1 MSNVRNQIVLITGS
15 SSGFG
20 RLTAEQLASAGYTV
34 IATMRGVDGKN
45 AAAAQALREATKDAQ
60 GSLEIVELD
69 VCSDA
74 SVDAAVSDI
83 LARHGRID
91 VVVNN
96 AGTGGIGM
104 SDMFTVEQA
113 KAQFE
118 VNVFGVMRVNRAVLP
133 SMLKRGR
140 GLLIHVS
147 SGLGRVIFPAMSI
160 YISTKWALEALAETM
175 RYELA
180 PTGVDS
186 VILQPGA
193 FPTGFGASA
202 QSPADADRAANY
214 GAAAQVMQNLG
225 AAMEQMLTG
234 PNAADP
240 KLVAYAIQKLIETPT
255 GARPL
260 RTPVD
265 PNTGHVVETINNF
278 VGQVQSQLMQGMGMG
293 PLLQVTPKQD

>member
-20 RLTAEQLASAGYTV
+20 RLTAEQLAGAGYTV
-34 IATMRGVDGKN
+34 IATMRGVSGKN
-45 AAAAQALREATKDAQ
+45 AAAAQALRDATQ
-60 GSLEIVELD
+60 GAPGKLEVVELD
-69 VCSDA
+69 VTSDA
-74 SVDAAVSDI
+74 SVEAAVSDVI
-83 LARHGRID
+83 ARHGHID

-96 AGTGGIGM
+96 AGIGGIGL

-140 GLLIHVS
+140 GLLVAVS

-160 YISTKWALEALAETM
+160 YVSTKWALEAISESM

-180 PTGVDS
+180 MTGVDS
-186 VILQPGA
+186 VIVQPGA
-193 FPTGFGASA
+193 FPTGFGNSIL
-202 QSPADADRAANY
+202 SPADADRAANY
-214 GAAAQVMQNLG
+214 GPAAQIMQNLG
-225 AAMEQMLTG
+225 AAVEHMVTG

-240 KLVAYAIQKLIETPT
+240 KLVAYAIQKLIETPA

-278 VGQVQSQLMQGMGMG
+278 VGQVQSQLLQGMGMG
-293 PLLQVTPKQD
+293 QLTQVAPKQD